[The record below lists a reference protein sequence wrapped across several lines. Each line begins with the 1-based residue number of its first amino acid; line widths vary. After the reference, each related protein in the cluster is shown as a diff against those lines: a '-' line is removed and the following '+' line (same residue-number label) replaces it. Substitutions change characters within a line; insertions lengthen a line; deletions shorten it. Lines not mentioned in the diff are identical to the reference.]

1 MQPKTLC
8 SDEPEEHFKP
18 FEPEPADVIR
28 TYSNNSSDGDSKD
41 ISSKLNPTFIAS
53 SPTRSSA
60 LLPLSPQ
67 RKFGNTEKLTERAGD
82 GEDHLDVLASPHR
95 GPESGASAAFRGGLV
110 KRPPLANR
118 LSFLDR
124 KWLERCQVFG
134 EMEAEERPGGGN
146 QEIKMEKAKEKEQE
160 TEDER
165 GEKDEKA
172 EDGERKELKDF
183 ETKTRF
189 DNNVSESTRRRAG
202 QSKAEG
208 ARKEERNR
216 EEEETEG
223 GQAQLAT
230 PGDDSK
236 SCPKSQSVKKKR
248 RKRPREGDNVEGS
261 GTEEEGVKKRRRNC
275 QKKEE
280 HSLNSNDGGGETKR
294 RTKRKGKEHG
304 EEEVEE
310 KETKV
315 STKVRTG
322 LMFILYSVFVYYS

>member
-1 MQPKTLC
+1 MQPKTFS
-8 SDEPEEHFKP
+8 SDEPVEHFKP
-18 FEPEPADVIR
+18 FEPEPADVIS
-28 TYSNNSSDGDSKD
+28 TYSNNSSDGDNKD

-60 LLPLSPQ
+60 LLSLSPQ

-82 GEDHLDVLASPHR
+82 DEDHFDVLASPHR
-95 GPESGASAAFRGGLV
+95 RPESGASAVFRGGLV

-160 TEDER
+160 TEDDG

-172 EDGERKELKDF
+172 EAGERKELKDF
-183 ETKTRF
+183 ETKTRV
-189 DNNVSESTRRRAG
+189 DNNVSELTQRRAG

-223 GQAQLAT
+223 GQTQLAT

-236 SCPKSQSVKKKR
+236 SCPKAQSVKKKR
-248 RKRPREGDNVEGS
+248 KRLREGDNVEGS

-280 HSLNSNDGGGETKR
+280 HSVNSDGGGEKKR

-322 LMFILYSVFVYYS
+322 LMFILYSVFVY